1 MSERG
6 VRELT
11 GPRGVMVSF
20 GERYL
25 TSERF
30 QSIYR
35 EGMELVEETA
45 RYLDGDGRGQG
56 KSLKG
61 ATSLS
66 YATESM
72 RLTTRLMNIASWLLI
87 RRSVN
92 NGEMN
97 QERAR
102 RERLKLKIDSIGRPS
117 HIKGFDELP
126 QRLREL
132 IVASF
137 ALQDKVIK
145 LDRLF
150 EGGTVLGDEL
160 QPRALAPPPPPQD
173 VLAPA
178 TVDGPGD
185 GRTTQPRVRLVFS
198 ADTSVNKH

>member
-6 VRELT
+6 VRQEA
-11 GPRGVMVSF
+11 GSGVMVSF

-45 RYLDGDGRGQG
+45 RYLDGDGRGEG

-92 NGEMN
+92 NGEMT

-126 QRLREL
+126 EKLQAL
-132 IVASF
+132 ITASF

-150 EGGTVLGDEL
+150 EGGSVLSEDA
-160 QPRALAPPPPPQD
+160 QPHSPAPAPQD
-173 VLAPA
+173 STSQAIVAV
-178 TVDGPGD
+178 TGD
-185 GRTTQPRVRLVFS
+185 PKAALSRIRLVFN
-198 ADTSVNKH
+198 ADTASKTH

>member
-6 VRELT
+6 VRDAA
-11 GPRGVMVSF
+11 GSGVMVSF

-45 RYLDGDGRGQG
+45 RYLDGEGRNEG
-56 KSLKG
+56 KALKG

-92 NGEMN
+92 NGEMT
-97 QERAR
+97 QDRAR

-126 QRLREL
+126 KRLQTL
-132 IVASF
+132 ISASF
-137 ALQDKVIK
+137 GLQDKVIK

-150 EGGTVLGDEL
+150 EGGSVLSEDS
-160 QPRALAPPPPPQD
+160 QPRAQMPAPQD
-173 VLAPA
+173 AVAQALVAV
-178 TVDGPGD
+178 TGD
-185 GRTTQPRVRLVFS
+185 PKASLSRIRLVFN
-198 ADTSVNKH
+198 ADTVGNKH

>member
-6 VRELT
+6 VREEA
-11 GPRGVMVSF
+11 GSGVMVSF

-45 RYLDGDGRGQG
+45 RYLDGDGRGEG

-92 NGEMN
+92 NGEMT

-126 QRLREL
+126 ARLQAL
-132 IVASF
+132 ITASF
-137 ALQDKVIK
+137 GLQDKVIK

-150 EGGTVLGDEL
+150 EGGSVLGEDS
-160 QPRALAPPPPPQD
+160 QPRAQLPAPQD
-173 VLAPA
+173 A
-178 TVDGPGD
+178 TSQALVAVTGD
-185 GRTTQPRVRLVFS
+185 PKASLSRIRLVFN
-198 ADTSVNKH
+198 ADTVANKH

>member
-1 MSERG
+1 
-6 VRELT
+6 
-11 GPRGVMVSF
+11 VSF

-45 RYLDGDGRGQG
+45 RYLDGDGRGEG

-92 NGEMN
+92 NGEMT

-126 QRLREL
+126 EKLQAL
-132 IVASF
+132 ITASF

-150 EGGTVLGDEL
+150 EGGSVLSEDA
-160 QPRALAPPPPPQD
+160 QPHSPAPAPQD
-173 VLAPA
+173 STSQAIVAV
-178 TVDGPGD
+178 TGD
-185 GRTTQPRVRLVFS
+185 PKAALSRIRLVFN
-198 ADTSVNKH
+198 ADTASKTH

>member
-6 VRELT
+6 VRDLA
-11 GPRGVMVSF
+11 GSGVMVSF

-45 RYLDGDGRGQG
+45 RYLDGEGRNEG
-56 KSLKG
+56 KALKG

-92 NGEMN
+92 NGEMT
-97 QERAR
+97 QDRAR

-126 QRLREL
+126 GKLQGL
-132 IVASF
+132 ITASF
-137 ALQDKVIK
+137 GLQDKVIK

-150 EGGTVLGDEL
+150 EGGSVLSEDA
-160 QPRALAPPPPPQD
+160 QPRTPAPAPQD
-173 VLAPA
+173 STSQAIVAVTGDPAAPLS
-178 TVDGPGD
+178 
-185 GRTTQPRVRLVFS
+185 RIRLVFN
-198 ADTSVNKH
+198 ADAAGNKH

>member
-6 VRELT
+6 VRDVA
-11 GPRGVMVSF
+11 GSGGVMVSF

-45 RYLDGDGRGQG
+45 RYLDGEGRNEG
-56 KSLKG
+56 KALKG

-92 NGEMN
+92 NGEMT
-97 QERAR
+97 QDRAR

-126 QRLREL
+126 AKLQTL
-132 IVASF
+132 ISASF
-137 ALQDKVIK
+137 GLQDKVIK

-150 EGGTVLGDEL
+150 EGGSVLSEDS
-160 QPRALAPPPPPQD
+160 QPRPQMPAPQD
-173 VLAPA
+173 AVAQALVAV
-178 TVDGPGD
+178 TGD
-185 GRTTQPRVRLVFS
+185 PKASLSRIRLVFN
-198 ADTSVNKH
+198 ADTAGNKH

>member
-6 VRELT
+6 VRDVA
-11 GPRGVMVSF
+11 GSGGVMVSF

-45 RYLDGDGRGQG
+45 RYLDGEGRNEG
-56 KSLKG
+56 KALKG

-92 NGEMN
+92 NGEMT
-97 QERAR
+97 QDRAR

-126 QRLREL
+126 KRLQTL
-132 IVASF
+132 ISSSF
-137 ALQDKVIK
+137 GLQDKVIK

-150 EGGTVLGDEL
+150 EGGSVLSEDS
-160 QPRALAPPPPPQD
+160 QPRN
-173 VLAPA
+173 LAPA
-178 TVDGPGD
+178 PQDSTSQAIVAVTGD
-185 GRTTQPRVRLVFS
+185 PKAPLSRIRLVFN
-198 ADTSVNKH
+198 ADTVANKH

>member
-1 MSERG
+1 MSERS
-6 VRELT
+6 VREMT
-11 GPRGVMVSF
+11 GGVMVSF

-45 RYLDGDGRGQG
+45 RYLDGDGRGEG
-56 KSLKG
+56 KALKG

-92 NGEMN
+92 NGEMT
-97 QERAR
+97 QDRAR

-126 QRLREL
+126 GKLQGL
-132 IVASF
+132 ITASF
-137 ALQDKVIK
+137 GLQDKVIK

-150 EGGTVLGDEL
+150 EGGSVLSEDA
-160 QPRALAPPPPPQD
+160 QPRSIAPAPQD
-173 VLAPA
+173 STSQAIAAVTGDPAAPLS
-178 TVDGPGD
+178 
-185 GRTTQPRVRLVFS
+185 RIRLVFN
-198 ADTSVNKH
+198 ADAVANKH

>member
-6 VRELT
+6 VREEA
-11 GPRGVMVSF
+11 GSGVMVSF

-35 EGMELVEETA
+35 EGMDLVEETA
-45 RYLDGDGRGQG
+45 RYLDGDGRGEG

-92 NGEMN
+92 NGEMT

-126 QRLREL
+126 ERLQTL
-132 IVASF
+132 ITASF
-137 ALQDKVIK
+137 GLQDKVIK

-150 EGGTVLGDEL
+150 EGGSVLSEDAQPCTVVPAPQDSTSQAIVAVTGD
-160 QPRALAPPPPPQD
+160 PRAALS
-173 VLAPA
+173 
-178 TVDGPGD
+178 
-185 GRTTQPRVRLVFS
+185 RIRLVFN
-198 ADTSVNKH
+198 ADTVANKH